1 MTRERTTA
9 IRQEEGNCHITKEQ
23 FCDWLAGELPPDEE
37 AEFLGHIGNC
47 TFCAGQF
54 ANWMESPPEGSV
66 GQPSGW
72 MESPPEDAVLQP
84 SGWMESL
91 PEDSG
96 NQIELTP
103 QISAVYKKMPEPPV
117 YLKEEILQRT
127 QQIDVQMT
135 VRVKERSRQMQLF
148 MYSLKVGMA
157 VVTSI
162 FLLLLTT
169 NIQSLQP
176 EDVRNWRMEQ
186 KEQRQERQEERISLT
201 DTLNRKSG
209 EVSSFLNEISNGLFR
224 MGIEDKEYQRN
235 QEVTR

>member
-1 MTRERTTA
+1 MTRDRTTM
-9 IRQEEGNCHITKEQ
+9 IRQEEGICHITKEQ
-23 FCDWLAGELPPDEE
+23 FCDWLAGELPPDKET
-37 AEFLGHIGNC
+37 EFLGHIGNC

-54 ANWMESPPEGSV
+54 ANWMESPPE
-66 GQPSGW
+66 
-72 MESPPEDAVLQP
+72 L
-84 SGWMESL
+84 
-91 PEDSG
+91 
-96 NQIELTP
+96 
-103 QISAVYKKMPEPPV
+103 PEPPA
-117 YLKEEILQRT
+117 YLKEEVLQRT

-148 MYSLKVGMA
+148 MYGLKVGMA

-162 FLLLLTT
+162 FLLILTT

-176 EDVRNWRMEQ
+176 EDVRDWRMEQ
-186 KEQRQERQEERISLT
+186 REQRQERQEERVSLT

-224 MGIEDKEYQRN
+224 MGIEDTEYQRN

>member
-1 MTRERTTA
+1 MTREKATT

-37 AEFLGHIGNC
+37 TEFLGHIGNC

-54 ANWMESPPEGSV
+54 ASWMELSPGGFA
-66 GQPSGW
+66 GQS
-72 MESPPEDAVLQP
+72 A
-84 SGWMESL
+84 GWMESL
-91 PEDSG
+91 PEDSV
-96 NQIELTP
+96 NQIELPP
-103 QISAVYKKMPEPPV
+103 QISAVQTKMPEPPA

-176 EDVRNWRMEQ
+176 EDVQNWRMEQ
-186 KEQRQERQEERISLT
+186 REQRQERQEEGMSLT
-201 DTLNRKSG
+201 DTLNRKSR

-224 MGIEDKEYQRN
+224 MGTEGTEYQRN

>member
-1 MTRERTTA
+1 MTRERTSIT
-9 IRQEEGNCHITKEQ
+9 RQEEGNCHITKEQ

-37 AEFLGHIGNC
+37 AEFLEHIGNC

-54 ANWMESPPEGSV
+54 ADWMESPPE
-66 GQPSGW
+66 
-72 MESPPEDAVLQP
+72 L
-84 SGWMESL
+84 
-91 PEDSG
+91 
-96 NQIELTP
+96 
-103 QISAVYKKMPEPPV
+103 PEPPA

-148 MYSLKVGMA
+148 MYGLKVGMA

-162 FLLLLTT
+162 FLLILTT

-176 EDVRNWRMEQ
+176 GDVRDWRM
-186 KEQRQERQEERISLT
+186 EQRQERQEERVSLT
-201 DTLNRKSG
+201 DTLNRKSR

-224 MGIEDKEYQRN
+224 MGIEDTEYQRN